1 MSSCKFIEI
10 SLITQNLLN
19 GIFHVYL
26 FACLLILPSF
36 SFGIM
41 VQLDFIYARQVLYH

>member
-36 SFGIM
+36 SFGTNGPT
-41 VQLDFIYARQVLYH
+41 RLYIC